1 MVPLPPTRTTPVKS
15 APLIAIVDDDH
26 AVCVSLDGLMR
37 AYGYRIE
44 MFGSAE
50 AFLASEAAKTAACVV
65 SDVQIE
71 GGMSGIELA
80 SRLKAAGPSAPPIF
94 LISAFADE
102 DVQKQ
107 AKEAGARLLFKKP
120 FDCCQLIERIE
131 AAMAEGAAQA

>member
-1 MVPLPPTRTTPVKS
+1 MVLSWGARTKAVNS
-15 APLIAIVDDDH
+15 APLIAVIDDDH
-26 AVCVSLDGLMR
+26 AVCVSLEGLMR

-50 AFLASEAAKTAACVV
+50 AFLASDALKSAACVV

-80 SRLKAAGPSAPPIF
+80 RKLKAMGSALPIF

-102 DVQKQ
+102 AVLNEAQ
-107 AKEAGARLLFKKP
+107 AAGARLLLKKP
-120 FDCCQLIERIE
+120 FDCCHLIDLVE
-131 AAMAEGAAQA
+131 AAVAEGAVRA

>member
-1 MVPLPPTRTTPVKS
+1 MPAPAIRTKAVNP
-15 APLIAIVDDDH
+15 APLIAVIDDDH

-37 AYGYRIE
+37 SYGYRIE

-50 AFLASEAAKTAACVV
+50 AFLASDALETAACVV

-80 SRLKAAGPSAPPIF
+80 RRLKEIASAPPIF

-107 AKEAGARLLFKKP
+107 AKDAGARLLFKKP
-120 FDCCQLIERIE
+120 FDCCQLVEGIE
-131 AAMAEGAAQA
+131 AAMMEDAAKA

>member
-1 MVPLPPTRTTPVKS
+1 MTA
-15 APLIAIVDDDH
+15 APLIAVIDDDH

-50 AFLASEAAKTAACVV
+50 AFLASGALKTAACVV

-80 SRLKAAGPSAPPIF
+80 RVLKAIGSAPPIF

-102 DVQKQ
+102 AVR
-107 AKEAGARLLFKKP
+107 KEALAAGARLLLKKP
-120 FDCCQLIERIE
+120 FDCCQLIDLIE
-131 AAMAEGAAQA
+131 AAMSGEKAQA

>member
-1 MVPLPPTRTTPVKS
+1 MVPCPATRTKAVNP
-15 APLIAIVDDDH
+15 APLVAIVDDDH

-50 AFLASEAAKTAACVV
+50 AFLASDALKTAACVV

-80 SRLKAAGPSAPPIF
+80 RRLKEIASAPPIF

-102 DVQKQ
+102 DVQKR
-107 AKEAGARLLFKKP
+107 AKDAGARLLFKKP

-131 AAMAEGAAQA
+131 AAMAEDAAQA

>member
-1 MVPLPPTRTTPVKS
+1 MVPRPVTRTNAVNP
-15 APLIAIVDDDH
+15 APLVAIVDDDH

-50 AFLASEAAKTAACVV
+50 AFLASDALKTAACVV

-80 SRLKAAGPSAPPIF
+80 RRLKEIASEPPIF

-102 DVQKQ
+102 DVQKR
-107 AKEAGARLLFKKP
+107 AKDAGARLLFKKP

-131 AAMAEGAAQA
+131 AAMAEDAAQA

>member
-1 MVPLPPTRTTPVKS
+1 MNP
-15 APLIAIVDDDH
+15 APLIAVIDDDH

-50 AFLASEAAKTAACVV
+50 AFLASDAPKTAACVV

-71 GGMSGIELA
+71 GGMSGIDLA
-80 SRLKAAGPSAPPIF
+80 RRLKAAGSTLPIF

-102 DVQKQ
+102 AVRKEAQ
-107 AKEAGARLLFKKP
+107 AAGARLLLKKP
-120 FDCCQLIERIE
+120 FDCCQLLDQIE
-131 AAMAEGAAQA
+131 AAMAEVAAQA